1 MGNIILKPVTIRI
14 KNVTGS
20 ESNEWFLLELSSA
33 GIKRGVEV
41 RQQYTPISGS
51 VQFSNGTADCVA
63 WVGETCEIIDTASD

>member
-20 ESNEWFLLELSSA
+20 ESNEWLLLELSRA
-33 GIKRGVEV
+33 GIKRGNEV
-41 RQQYTPISGS
+41 TGRYNPISGS
-51 VQFSNGTADCVA
+51 VQFSLGTADCVA

>member
-20 ESNEWFLLELSSA
+20 ESNEWLLLDLSRA

-41 RQQYTPISGS
+41 RGQYNPISGS

>member
-20 ESNEWFLLELSSA
+20 ESNEWLLLELSRP

-41 RQQYTPISGS
+41 RGQYNPISGS